1 MKDFFYKAWCWG
13 RAVSGSLSAG
23 AGLFRAAFL
32 PGQGCFG
39 QPFRG
44 HGAGSTSRS
53 AVPGAASP
61 GGRGSF
67 PALIPHLSPP
77 PLPNK
82 LSSASARSRL
92 LLRPQPGPQRR
103 PGTAK
108 PGRAFRGTAAL
119 RDGLRARCH
128 HGRVPRAAPPLGTV
142 PGLGTARL
150 KGSVVQEDTEEW
162 QKDPRFTGLH
172 RVGGVDLSYIKGD
185 ESRACASLVVLS
197 YPGLEVRSLQ
207 RSGETF
213 PLTGTSGKVLGMADI
228 RSREYL
234 RKLPC
239 APRDVLEPAS
249 PESSKKEAE
258 LED

>member
-197 YPGLEVRSLQ
+197 YPGLE
-207 RSGETF
+207 
-213 PLTGTSGKVLGMADI
+213 ADI